1 MTVEAILLLVAI
13 GEVAAGFGFMSWQ
26 LRRLHNGLHQG
37 AVSIAKLI
45 LQEGAQRGPLFIALC
60 I

>member
-1 MTVEAILLLVAI
+1 MSVEAILLLIGI

-26 LRRLHNGLHQG
+26 LRRLQHSLHQD

-45 LQEGAQRGPLFIALC
+45 L
-60 I
+60 